1 MTEKNPEHDA
11 NQPNKPQEL
20 TDSEAEQIAG
30 GDPPG
35 SGPPPSPVSPDPW
48 E

>member
-1 MTEKNPEHDA
+1 MTDEPKPAEEVKEPE
-11 NQPNKPQEL
+11 EL
-20 TDSEAEQIAG
+20 TDEEAKLIAG

-35 SGPPPSPVSPDPW
+35 SGPPPSPVPPDPW

>member
-1 MTEKNPEHDA
+1 MTDEPKSPAEVEAPE
-11 NQPNKPQEL
+11 EL
-20 TDSEAEQIAG
+20 TDEEAKAIAG

-35 SGPPPSPVSPDPW
+35 SGPPPSPTPPDPW

>member
-1 MTEKNPEHDA
+1 MEKE
-11 NQPNKPQEL
+11 QEKTKPQEL
-20 TDSEAEQIAG
+20 TDEEAEQIAG